1 MGRKNWDK
9 QANSGSGFRLFWAAW
24 FRRNARFDSD
34 GPRQRSTHEHRL
46 SECDHTCRRRKPVNA
61 FSNLWLPWLQQRVP
75 CALEGC
81 NEIGSLPLHLNSD
94 LTGSFD
100 SAPIGSKLDCVLGN
114 SCSRLA
120 PVDAFTK
127 DRGQLD
133 RVVFARPTR
142 RRAAHRFFSTHLMPP
157 TLLQK
162 ASQQLVIDPAST
174 PPLRL
179 GLSFDGNVKKPAR
192 GFALPYRGQIHSL
205 HSGREIWALG
215 PGIPRVF
222 EGYRGQITLHLR
234 NVG

>member
-34 GPRQRSTHEHRL
+34 GPRQRSTHKHQL
-46 SECDHTCRRRKPVNA
+46 SETAHPRRRLKPVNA
-61 FSNLWLPWLQQRVP
+61 FANLRLPRLQQRVP

-81 NEIGSLPLHLNSD
+81 DEIGRLPLHLNSD
-94 LTGSFD
+94 PTGSFG
-100 SAPIGSKLDCVLGN
+100 SAPIGTKLDDVFGN
-114 SCSRLA
+114 SCCRLA

-127 DRGQLD
+127 DRGHLD
-133 RVVFARPTR
+133 RVVFERPIR
-142 RRAAHRFFSTHLMPP
+142 RRAAPRFFSTHLMPP

-162 ASQQLVIDPAST
+162 ASQQPVIDPAST

-192 GFALPYRGQIHSL
+192 GFGVPYRGQTRSL
-205 HSGREIWALG
+205 HGDREIWSFG
-215 PGIPRVF
+215 PGIPGVF
-222 EGYRGQITLHLR
+222 DARPGQITLHFR
-234 NVG
+234 M